1 MPAGATKGNMS
12 VRERFSQVSDSVEF
26 QSGLVRLA
34 IWLFAATY
42 VGLSSM
48 TDYYLVD
55 VDYYVILFSV
65 YLVLF
70 LAIFTSVLF
79 RPEWTARQYVS
90 LVVDVTATSFAII
103 LTGHVISP
111 FFILYFWI
119 FLSYGTRY
127 GKSHLAAASVASTI
141 AYLITVQALD
151 GWQEYG
157 FEVSFVWLSLILLPL
172 YQFSLLRR
180 LRQANQ
186 QAQISRQKAEAS
198 SQAKSSFLAN
208 MSHEIRTPLNGLMS
222 MGQLLLGTRLDSE
235 QREYTENMVNSCRAL
250 NTVLNEV
257 LDFSKIEAGVLEIK
271 PADFSL
277 RPLLEEVI
285 QLMRFS
291 AEAKALHLD
300 YQCAPVIPDRLHG
313 DASRLRQVLINILGN
328 ALRFTEEGE
337 VMLCVDRI
345 ATETGRVRL
354 RFSIID
360 TGIGIRQEEME
371 KLFQRFSQ
379 LNDAPSRGYGGT
391 GLGLAISK
399 HLVEAMGGGIGV
411 KSEYGRGSTFWFEL
425 PFALVQPEG
434 KDPTSQG
441 EAVSL
446 NGLQVLLV
454 DDDAINRLAGQRMLE
469 QAGCKVTLANDG
481 KDALNRLRQQ
491 QVDLVLMDIHMP
503 NLDGIEAT
511 RRIRESW
518 SGSERHLPVI
528 GLTASVMKDEQ
539 QLYFDAGMDDVVAK
553 PVEIAALTRA
563 LQTAVSRYLPHRLP

>member
-1 MPAGATKGNMS
+1 MS
-12 VRERFSQVSDSVEF
+12 VRERFSKLSDSAEF

-55 VDYYVILFSV
+55 ANNYVILFSA

-79 RPEWTARQYVS
+79 KSEWVARQYVS
-90 LVVDVTATSFAII
+90 LIVDITATSFAIF
-103 LTGHVISP
+103 LTGHATSP

-127 GKSHLAAASVASTI
+127 GKRHLFVASITSTT
-141 AYLITVQALD
+141 AYLITVYAMD
-151 GWQEYG
+151 GWKQYG
-157 FEVSFVWLSLILLPL
+157 FEVSFVWLSLILLPR

-180 LRQANQ
+180 LQKAMEL
-186 QAQISRQKAEAS
+186 AEHSRQKAEAS
-198 SQAKSSFLAN
+198 NLAKSSFLAN
-208 MSHEIRTPLNGLMS
+208 MSHEIRTPLNGLMA
-222 MGQLLLGTRLDSE
+222 MGQLLLATRLDTE
-235 QREYTENMVNSCRAL
+235 QKEYTENLVSSGRAL

-271 PADFSL
+271 PFNFSL
-277 RPLLEEVI
+277 RALLDEVM

-291 AEAKALHLD
+291 AESKGLRLD
-300 YQCAPVIPDRLHG
+300 YQCAPGIPEQLNG
-313 DASRLRQVLINILGN
+313 DASRIRQVLINIIGN
-328 ALRFTEEGE
+328 AIRFTENGE
-337 VMLCVDRI
+337 VVLCVDRI
-345 ATETGRVRL
+345 DAQTGPLHL

-360 TGIGIRQEEME
+360 TGIGIREEQLE

-379 LNDAPSRGYGGT
+379 LDDSPARTHGGT

-399 HLVEAMGGGIGV
+399 HLVEAMCGRIGV

-425 PFALVQPEG
+425 PLSLAQHESDGADREAEG
-434 KDPTSQG
+434 IPLQG
-441 EAVSL
+441 MR
-446 NGLQVLLV
+446 VLLV

-469 QAGCKVTLANDG
+469 QFGCEVILANDG
-481 KDALNRLRQQ
+481 KDALNQLQHL
-491 QVDLVLMDIHMP
+491 QVDVVLMDIHMP

-511 RRIRESW
+511 RRIRKSRTKSTW
-518 SGSERHLPVI
+518 HLPII
-528 GLTASVMKDEQ
+528 GLTASVMKDELQ
-539 QLYFDAGMDDVVAK
+539 RYLDAGMDDVVAK
-553 PVEIAALTRA
+553 PIEILALNRA
-563 LQTAVSRYLPHRLP
+563 MQTAVNRYPN